1 MKKSAD
7 LSILFLI
14 GIFFFGFITGC
25 EEREKTQDELA
36 VGNWVQAKNGTYIL
50 WVTTPLGE
58 WNSSVKIPDITGKIV
73 KSRGSAK
80 GIWHIED
87 GQMVITVMESDVED
101 VWEKNV
107 TSFFDIIELTESQ
120 MKLKE
125 ESGHVVVWNTTNTQK
140 KVVSEGLN
148 DSIPMGPVAVNLN
161 KNRSHDKDRYLC
173 LNMNLVLQEMM
184 PDQDIP
190 SIHPKAREAVIIFL
204 SSLVFDDVKDFKKIN
219 IQNKKLVAVLNPYM
233 DGSIKEIKIEHVIV
247 TTDPDQVEEFMIEH
261 SIVEETPAQEAEEG
275 NETEKSEKNSE

>member
-1 MKKSAD
+1 MKKTAD
-7 LSILFLI
+7 LFILFLI

-25 EEREKTQDELA
+25 EEKEKTQSDLV
-36 VGNWVQAKNGTYIL
+36 VGNWVQSKNGTYIL

-73 KSRGSAK
+73 KSRGSAE
-80 GIWHIED
+80 GIWNIED
-87 GQMVITVMESDVED
+87 GQMIITVMESDVED
-101 VWEKNV
+101 VWGKNV
-107 TSFFDIIELTESQ
+107 TSFFDILELTENQ

-125 ESGHVVVWNTTNTQK
+125 ESGHVVVWNTTSAQK
-140 KVVSEGLN
+140 QVVSEGFN
-148 DSIPMGPVAVNLN
+148 DTIPMGPVAVNLN

-184 PDQDIP
+184 PEQNVP
-190 SIHPKAREAVIIFL
+190 SIHPKAREAAIIFL

-247 TTDPDQVEEFMIEH
+247 TTDPDQVEEFIIEH
-261 SIVEETPAQEAEEG
+261 SIGEEISAQET
-275 NETEKSEKNSE
+275 ETSEKDSE